1 MTTTEGARPAAKPI
15 RSASNLR
22 SYLIASL
29 ATGYVAVW
37 WWLGAPARR
46 GAAPSSAEPI
56 ATERSP
62 QTVWL
67 DELPSAARPAVSVP
81 AGWHLADR
89 AALPGSGRSPPA
101 RASIRASSTRP
112 GRIRTR
118 SS

>member
-1 MTTTEGARPAAKPI
+1 MTTTERARPATKPI
-15 RSASNLR
+15 SSASNLR
-22 SYLIASL
+22 SYLIAFL
-29 ATGYVAVW
+29 ATGYVGVW
-37 WWLGAPARR
+37 WCLGAPARR
-46 GAAPSSAEPI
+46 GAAPSSVESI
-56 ATERSP
+56 ATTRSP

-89 AALPGSGRSPPA
+89 AALPVSGRSPRA
-101 RASIRASSTRP
+101 RPSIRTSSTRP